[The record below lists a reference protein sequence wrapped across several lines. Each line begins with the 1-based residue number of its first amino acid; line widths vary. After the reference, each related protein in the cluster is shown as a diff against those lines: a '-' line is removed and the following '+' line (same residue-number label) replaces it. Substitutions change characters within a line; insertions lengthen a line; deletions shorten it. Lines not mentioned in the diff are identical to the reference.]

1 MQTRRR
7 PFTVVVS
14 CVLLLALIA
23 GAGVFADQP
32 AEKEKPKAETPAPAV
47 EVDPK
52 EAEAASAPQQAATV
66 SPEAK
71 AVIDRVDA
79 AYGKLKRLELAGTF
93 SADLDA
99 AGEQRKESK
108 NFAATFVAPNKFR
121 HLMQDDILVGS
132 TGDKAYA
139 YMEQRK
145 IYTQADAPK
154 EKAELQRMPE
164 PIPQIIQM
172 QNPALML
179 AMVKSAAGAL
189 GETFSDI
196 KKVDDTTLDGAAFP
210 TLRLTLPNQMVV
222 TMLFHPETHLLRQAR
237 TDMKPM
243 LEQRGTP
250 DVKSATLTVD
260 YTTVK
265 TDDGAAV
272 KDEQF
277 AWAPPQGARDLAE
290 MAAADQGGGGGEASE
305 LEGKAAPAF
314 ALKDMAGKEVSL
326 NGLKGKVVVL
336 DLWATWC
343 GPCRVSLPHLDKLFE
358 EMKDKPVA
366 VYAVNL
372 QEEKDDVQKFI
383 EATKLKTPVLLDGDG
398 SVAQKYHANAIPQ
411 TVVIGKDGKVLKVMV
426 GFNPE
431 KSPQE
436 LKEIVEKALK

>member
-14 CVLLLALIA
+14 SVLLLALIA

-32 AEKEKPKAETPAPAV
+32 AEKEKPKVEIPAPAV

-108 NFAATFVAPNKFR
+108 TFAATFVAPNKFR

-196 KKVDDTTLDGAAFP
+196 KKVEDTTLDGAAFP

-243 LEQRGTP
+243 LEQQGTP

-290 MAAADQGGGGGEASE
+290 MAAADQGGGGEASE

-326 NGLKGKVVVL
+326 SALKGKVVVL

-343 GPCRVSLPHLDKLFE
+343 GPCRVSLPHLDKLHA

-366 VYAVNL
+366 VYAVNI

-436 LKEIVEKALK
+436 LKEVVEKALK